1 MRPFDALLFDLGSTL
16 IYFEADWTQVY
27 VQARAALVSH
37 LRSLGINLDEG
48 FQEEFSNRLNQY
60 YSERDSEFIEYTSAF
75 ILRTLLSERGYAGLE
90 DGTLRQA
97 LRAMYAVSQAYWQTE
112 EDTIQTLEILIQEG
126 YRLGMISNAADDE
139 DVQTLVDRANI
150 RPYFE
155 FILTSSAVG
164 VRKPNPR
171 IFNLALEKLGVPASR
186 AAMIGD
192 TLGADILGAQNAG
205 LFSIWITRR
214 ADTAANRAHADTIK
228 PEAVIQR
235 LNDLPALLAGLEL
248 NEGVKNE

>member
-16 IYFEADWTQVY
+16 IYFQAEWTEVY
-27 VQARAALVSH
+27 VEARSALVGY
-37 LRSLGINLDEG
+37 LKSLGLTLDEG

-75 ILRTLLSERGYAGLE
+75 ILRTLLAERGYADLE
-90 DGTLRQA
+90 DETLRQA
-97 LRAMYAVSQAYWQTE
+97 LRAMYAVSQAYWQTD
-112 EDTIQTLEILIQEG
+112 EDTIQTLERLRQDG

-139 DVQTLVDRANI
+139 DVQTLVDRANL
-150 RPYFE
+150 RPHFE
-155 FILTSSAVG
+155 FILTSAAVG
-164 VRKPNPR
+164 VRKPNPQ
-171 IFNLALEKLGVPASR
+171 IFDLALEKLGIPARR

-205 LFSIWITRR
+205 IFSIWITRR
-214 ADTAANRAHADTIK
+214 ADSAANQAHAGTIK

-235 LNDLPALLAGLEL
+235 LNELPALLADLAR
-248 NEGVKNE
+248 NEGAKNE